1 MTEYVIWID
10 REKQVVSFHEEAGYE
25 RMVFTYHE
33 YFLQYLMELQEKSFR
48 FM

>member
-1 MTEYVIWID
+1 MAEYVIWID

-25 RMVFTYHE
+25 RMVFTYHAH
-33 YFLQYLMELQEKSFR
+33 FLQYLMDLQEKCFR